1 VNAVS
6 KLQKALEKAKEAR
19 GDFLESMAL
28 ATEVPE
34 ESEQSPVLHQENK
47 RQEVPTPV
55 YFQTRKLPVDFNQLI
70 QNRIIPIC
78 HGNAAAD
85 RIKILRTQVLNRMVE
100 EGKNTLLIT
109 SANPGEGK
117 TLTAINL
124 AISIS
129 HEMDRTTLLVD
140 TDLRKPSIH
149 SYFGFEVGQGLSDYL
164 KNGARLSDL
173 LVSPGIEKLVIL
185 PGGNPMTNSAELL
198 GSPRME
204 SLVKEMKERYADR
217 FIIFDSSSLL
227 SYADALVFSRFID
240 GILIVVEAEKTTR
253 SDLKRTLEMLGD
265 KPVIGTLLNKYRD

>member
-185 PGGNPMTNSAELL
+185 PGGNPLTNSAELL

>member
-1 VNAVS
+1 VS

-164 KNGARLSDL
+164 KNGACLSDL

-185 PGGNPMTNSAELL
+185 PGGKPMNNSAELL

>member
-1 VNAVS
+1 MS
-6 KLQKALEKAKEAR
+6 KLQKALEKAKEGR
-19 GDFLESMAL
+19 GEFLESLAL
-28 ATEVPE
+28 DHEIPE
-34 ESEQSPVLHQENK
+34 EAGKRPVVHEEKK
-47 RQEVPTPV
+47 RLEVAAPV
-55 YFQTRKLPVDFNQLI
+55 YFQTRKLPVDFQQLR

-78 HGNAAAD
+78 HGDAAAD

-140 TDLRKPSIH
+140 SDLRKPSIH
-149 SYFGFEVGQGLSDYL
+149 SYFGFDDLPGLSDYL
-164 KNGARLSDL
+164 KNGACLSDL

-185 PGGNPMTNSAELL
+185 PGGKPVTNSAELL

-217 FIIFDSSSLL
+217 FIIFDSCSLL
-227 SYADALVFSRFID
+227 NYADPLVFSRFID

-253 SDLKRTLEMLGD
+253 KDLKRTLEILGD
-265 KPVIGTLLNKYRD
+265 KPVIGTLLNKCKN

>member
-1 VNAVS
+1 VS

>member
-1 VNAVS
+1 VS

-185 PGGNPMTNSAELL
+185 PGGNPLTNSAELL

>member
-1 VNAVS
+1 VS

-78 HGNAAAD
+78 HGNEAAD

-185 PGGNPMTNSAELL
+185 PGGNPLTNSAELL